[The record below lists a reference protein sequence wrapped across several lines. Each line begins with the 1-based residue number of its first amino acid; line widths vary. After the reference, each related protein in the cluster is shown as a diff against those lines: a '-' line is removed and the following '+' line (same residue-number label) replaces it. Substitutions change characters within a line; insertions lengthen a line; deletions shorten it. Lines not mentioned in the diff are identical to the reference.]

1 MTPHPL
7 LMEETAEPQDPV
19 NLFLRPRLDCKQL
32 VRKHGPDTSQ
42 IAGFT
47 AARRRKSAAG
57 NEPGRSL
64 LLGEPAGSLASQ
76 LGRQVFP
83 PGSSLDA
90 AVGSFLPSL
99 GFPAP
104 PRSPPALRVAHTSR
118 LSRRYRA
125 VAIRPLE
132 SIRGDFAKLPVE
144 VDADPIEV
152 DAGNELGLA
161 RTIGRLEV
169 RLVLHGRNRVR

>member
-1 MTPHPL
+1 M
-7 LMEETAEPQDPV
+7 
-19 NLFLRPRLDCKQL
+19 
-32 VRKHGPDTSQ
+32 
-42 IAGFT
+42 
-47 AARRRKSAAG
+47 
-57 NEPGRSL
+57 
-64 LLGEPAGSLASQ
+64 LGEPAGSLASQ

-99 GFPAP
+99 RFPAP

-118 LSRRYRA
+118 LPRRYRA